1 LSKRSELHSLYQ
13 RTHDLFHYCVNSG
26 DWQPNLDCKPLIA
39 FENEA
44 IKHKQ
49 LVSNWE
55 SMTAYDLVLIM
66 LNNYKKRILSGISL
80 TLCEEFIEKFIEYLA
95 KHKAFHLIVLPILK
109 AKVDSI
115 IEFNKFIVIPDS
127 LSREEKIN
135 ILAKKTGRSFE
146 STEELA
152 KHTEKSRSP
161 NFYNYTLFCFKINHQ
176 TNWISLNAQKI
187 GMWNIAFLRALH
199 FGLEYKKGSS
209 LLFERAILGPENKH
223 MLIIS
228 KQNWRCDHRPLDF
241 NASCSFSLNW
251 LKIRENQK
259 RLIRLNNLLIF
270 SDVLDRLSYRF
281 FRSFMLF
288 SRSIDL
294 IEMSEPFEGISLS
307 ILFFMIAAEGIL
319 LDRESEKRARLSC
332 LLTKFGCPS
341 HIPRKQAYNT
351 VNNCYKWRSDFVHS
365 GTDRFLEYDEDFKER
380 KHQKEYDLLRQM
392 VARTLLNYPRYIS
405 LAKQRV
411 KKNSG
416 NEKKINKYEAEK
428 EWFNYLK
435 ECWERS
441 LIS

>member
-1 LSKRSELHSLYQ
+1 MVKRDKQYSLYQ
-13 RTHDLFHYCVNSG
+13 KIHDLFHYCEKSG
-26 DWQPNLDCKPLIA
+26 DWEPDLDCKPLIA

-49 LVSNWE
+49 LASNWE
-55 SMTAYDLVLIM
+55 SMTAYDLILRM
-66 LNNYKKRILSGISL
+66 LNNYKERILSGISPA
-80 TLCEEFIEKFIEYLA
+80 LCEEFIEKFIKSLT
-95 KHKAFHLIVLPILK
+95 KHKTSHLIVLPILK
-109 AKVDSI
+109 AEIDSK
-115 IEFNKFIVIPDS
+115 IEFNKFSVIPYS

-161 NFYNYTLFCFKINHQ
+161 NFYNYTLFCLKINHHP
-176 TNWISLNAQKI
+176 NWISLNTEKI

-199 FGLEYKKGSS
+199 FGLEYKKGPS
-209 LLFERAILGPENKH
+209 LLFKPAILGPENKH

-228 KQNWRCDHRPLDF
+228 KQDWICSHRPLYF

-251 LKIRENQK
+251 LKKRENQK

-270 SDVLDRLSYRF
+270 PDDLDRLSYRF
-281 FRSFMLF
+281 LRSFRLF

-294 IEMSEPFEGISLS
+294 MEMRESFEGIGLS
-307 ILFFMIAAEGIL
+307 ILFLMIAAEGIL
-319 LDRESEKRARLSC
+319 LDRESEKRAHLSC
-332 LLTKFGCPS
+332 LLPKFGCPS
-341 HIPRKQAYNT
+341 HISRRQAYNT
-351 VNNCYKWRSDFVHS
+351 INNCYKWRSDFVHS
-365 GTDRFLEYDEDFKER
+365 GTDRFLDYDEDFKKR
-380 KHQKEYDLLRQM
+380 KHQKEYDLLRQI

-411 KKNSG
+411 KKSSV